1 MGEEWIPPILLHLVG
16 DTAIVSVCK
25 QRYDSDSIQAVAE
38 AKEDYLSWQ
47 GPICQMETNGV
58 IIY

>member
-1 MGEEWIPPILLHLVG
+1 MG